1 MEKSYP
7 IGSLIGEF
15 ERKGLRPIYSIN
27 VFLSFSQEER
37 NNSSPEDLAL
47 KLRPLLEKRFEAY
60 KTEVRKYAEE
70 KVHWLREE
78 ISKKK
83 KESLENKA
91 ENQS

>member
-1 MEKSYP
+1 M
-7 IGSLIGEF
+7 GSLIEEF
-15 ERKGLRPIYSIN
+15 GIKGLRYHYSIN
-27 VFLSFSQEER
+27 VFLSFPQEER

-60 KTEVRKYAEE
+60 KTEVRNYAEE

-78 ISKKK
+78 IAKKK